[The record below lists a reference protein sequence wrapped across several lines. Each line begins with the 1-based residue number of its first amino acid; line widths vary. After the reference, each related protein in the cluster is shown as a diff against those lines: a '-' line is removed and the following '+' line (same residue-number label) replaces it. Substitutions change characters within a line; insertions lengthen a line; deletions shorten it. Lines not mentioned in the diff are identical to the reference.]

1 MDPGGRAL
9 ETPALLVIDMERDT
23 LDERRGY
30 PITPLARGL
39 VPVLNR
45 LVGRFRASQWPIV
58 FTTDAFEPGDFL
70 FGGALEPYSLRG
82 TEGARVAAELDLREG
97 DLWLPKRR
105 FSAFFGTDLA
115 AWLRGKGVTLCAIGG
130 VSTPFCVLASALD
143 ALSHDFKAVILE
155 DAVAAA
161 PLRRHEALLEVY
173 RRNPLFPLFRVMK
186 SAELLAELGAQPV

>member
-1 MDPGGRAL
+1 MVARGRAL

-23 LDERRGY
+23 LDERRGF
-30 PITPLARGL
+30 PITPSARSI

-45 LVGRFRASQWPIV
+45 LVGRFREASWPVV

-82 TEGARVAAELDLREG
+82 TEGSRIAFELDFQEG

-115 AWLRGKGVTLCAIGG
+115 AWLRGKGVTLCALGG

-155 DAVAAA
+155 DAAVAAS
-161 PLRRHEALLEVY
+161 RERHEALVSVY
-173 RRNPLFPLFRVMK
+173 RRNPLFPLLRVMT
-186 SAELLAELGAQPV
+186 SAELLDELEAQAA